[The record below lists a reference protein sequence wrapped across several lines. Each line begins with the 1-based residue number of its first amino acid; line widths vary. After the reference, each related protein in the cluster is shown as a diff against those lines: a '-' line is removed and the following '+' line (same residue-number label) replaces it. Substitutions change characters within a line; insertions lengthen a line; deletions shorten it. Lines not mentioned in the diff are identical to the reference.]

1 MLPAIYLSTPGMPGH
16 MVIDTGVELARK
28 AFAEIEYE
36 DRSAKQWWTWMSGR
50 FGRLSSPAEP

>member
-36 DRSAKQWWTWMSGR
+36 DRSAKQ
-50 FGRLSSPAEP
+50 